1 MVVVSAVVARVCVG
15 EQGVTIESS
24 CGFSCLGREIECP
37 EGCGDQSKLV
47 LGESLRSYLFEHF
60 LLI

>member
-15 EQGVTIESS
+15 EHGVTIESS
-24 CGFSCLGREIECP
+24 SGFSSLGREIESS
-37 EGCGDQSKLV
+37 EGYGHQSELV
-47 LGESLRSYLFEHF
+47 LGESLLCNLFEHF